1 MKIDV
6 NRFRIGYYLAREGQ
20 EMLPPRLKAATWKE
34 GYGRF
39 FDAIGNG
46 QEFGRFCN
54 SIKGIRDSLDGH
66 FPNGRVGYRRPDGS
80 PDRKLLNRWGD
91 EFRELEAMNKEDIFD
106 LIEPLIN
113 YSFSTTEL
121 TFGENPRKAKE
132 PNAPSYPDH
141 LADLFIGEELKEA
154 LQRSILRKKNII
166 LQGPPGT
173 GKTFIAKR
181 LARHLGGS
189 TVDGS
194 IEMVQFHQSFGYEDF
209 VMGYRPGENGFEAH
223 EGIFPEF
230 CRRAEGDPDTPH
242 FLIID
247 EINRGNLSRILG
259 ELMVLIEHDKRGS
272 EHGLRLGRSEGPAD
286 RFHVPAN
293 LHIIGTMN
301 TADRSLGRVDYALRR
316 RFHFHSIPPCFD
328 ASMRDHLI
336 DLGCP
341 AGLASHVTL
350 EMTAMNNSIADPEG
364 DLGPGFEI
372 GHSYF
377 CDAPEDGDWNR
388 WLADIIDLEL
398 IPLLREYWYDKP
410 VGDTDE
416 FVEDLRNHQG

>member
-1 MKIDV
+1 MSQIPHYEQ
-6 NRFRIGYYLAREGQ
+6 RFTVAFYLSKFGVSE
-20 EMLPPRLKAATWKE
+20 PPEELECETWVEAFALFFNSLSGDQDFDTFSSSLRL
-34 GYGRF
+34 
-39 FDAIGNG
+39 
-46 QEFGRFCN
+46 
-54 SIKGIRDSLDGH
+54 IRDHLDSH
-66 FPNGRVGYRRPDGS
+66 FDNGRKGFASKQHTTTRNQERFIRLDTKS
-80 PDRKLLNRWGD
+80 
-91 EFRELEAMNKEDIFD
+91 REEIWNIV
-106 LIEPLIN
+106 EPLIDRDTA
-113 YSFSTTEL
+113 SIMLER
-121 TFGENPRKAKE
+121 RKLVVEE
-132 PNAPSYPDH
+132 PEGNAIVIDH
-141 LADLFIGEELKEA
+141 LVDLFIGEELKKA

-189 TVDGS
+189 TDDGS

-209 VMGYRPGENGFEAH
+209 VMGYRPGEDGFESH

-259 ELMVLIEHDKRGS
+259 ELMVLIEHDKRGQ
-272 EHGLRLGRSEGPAD
+272 EHALRLGRSEGPED
-286 RFHVPAN
+286 RFHVPEN

-341 AGLASHVTL
+341 AGLASHVTR
-350 EMTAMNNSIADPEG
+350 EMTAMNDSIADPEG

-377 CDAPEDGDWNR
+377 CDAPEDEDWNR
-388 WLADIIDLEL
+388 WLADIIELEL

-410 VGDTDE
+410 AGDTE
-416 FVEDLRNHQG
+416 KFVDDLRNHRG